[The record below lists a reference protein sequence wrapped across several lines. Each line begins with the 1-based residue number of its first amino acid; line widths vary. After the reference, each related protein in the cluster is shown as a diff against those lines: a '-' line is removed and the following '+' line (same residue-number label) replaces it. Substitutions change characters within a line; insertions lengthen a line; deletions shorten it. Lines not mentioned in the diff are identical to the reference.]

1 MTSCNIAKSF
11 QSFPA
16 EFPENIQGA
25 ADSGFSWISNRFANG
40 GVSFSDIS
48 IKDLSNLIL
57 SHLSWNYP
65 QISFLYLQT
74 LLLKQNENGS
84 FGDLRDTARAV
95 SALSAAYS
103 YFESHA
109 PEFDNT
115 PVLSARGKAVHWILE
130 QRKIRNDPSSTL
142 YDTVYV
148 LSALADAGIFEEEA
162 CLDLCKN
169 DTSDRQH
176 PGTTALILT
185 ALQKQ
190 KNLGLFNDIADF
202 SIFEF
207 ISEESNWLLS
217 VSENGF
223 WKYTATSTLVLQAL
237 ILCNQKHEAQK
248 SLPWLLNS
256 QKENGSWENDLNT
269 TSLSLLAL

>member
-1 MTSCNIAKSF
+1 MTFCNIAKSF
-11 QSFPA
+11 PSSPA
-16 EFPENIQGA
+16 EFPANIQGA

-57 SHLSWNYP
+57 SHLYWNYP

-74 LLLKQNENGS
+74 LLLKQNEDGS

-95 SALSAAYS
+95 SSLSAAYS
-103 YFESHA
+103 YFESRA

-115 PVLSARGKAVHWILE
+115 SVLSARGKAVHKILE
-130 QRKIRNDPSSTL
+130 QRKFWDGPDSNL

-148 LSALADAGIFEEEA
+148 LSALADAGVFEEEV
-162 CLDLCKN
+162 CLDLIEN
-169 DTSDRQH
+169 DAADRQH

-190 KNLGLFNDIADF
+190 KNLEHFNEVADF

-207 ISEESNWLLS
+207 ISEKSKWLLS
-217 VSENGF
+217 VCENGN
-223 WKYTATSTLVLQAL
+223 WKYTATSNLVLQAFV
-237 ILCNQKHEAQK
+237 LCNQKHEAQR
-248 SLPWLLNS
+248 SLPWLLDS
-256 QKENGSWENDLNT
+256 QNENGSWENDLNT
-269 TSLSLLAL
+269 TSLSLLTL